1 MGRKV
6 MLLKRR
12 ADMIWLTKFVVRKL
26 HFRTFKIAAMNLI
39 VRSAVISLTTLLF
52 AFAPTNSY
60 EEQISELTWSAL
72 ADVKFK
78 DVYLKEY
85 DIYYYYP
92 TFGPKV
98 LALEGREVKISG
110 YVIPVD
116 YDDDYYV
123 LSAFPFAQCFFCG
136 GAGPESVVDLR
147 LKKGHRKFK
156 TDERLTFKGV
166 FQTNSS
172 DIYSLNYIL
181 DNAEIF

>member
-1 MGRKV
+1 M
-6 MLLKRR
+6 
-12 ADMIWLTKFVVRKL
+12 VRKL
-26 HFRTFKIAAMNLI
+26 QFRTSKIDTMHLIFRTFLL
-39 VRSAVISLTTLLF
+39 SLTTILF
-52 AFAPTNSY
+52 AFAPAKFA
-60 EEQISELTWSAL
+60 EEQIIEVTWTTLSEVS
-72 ADVKFK
+72 FK

-92 TFGPKV
+92 TFGPKI
-98 LALEGREVKISG
+98 LELEGREVKISG

-123 LSAFPFAQCFFCG
+123 LSAFPFAACFFCG

-181 DNAEIF
+181 DNAELY